1 MVGLTFRRA
10 SLQRRGL
17 KHCTKR
23 SKKGEQRGEIYDA
36 AAARGI
42 GAKLGPLP
50 EVHTLAIFAD
60 GIEEH
65 YGTQLQLLMCPTP
78 FDVPKTFG
86 CQQGRSRFRKG
97 RQKTHEWE
105 GLLWCNNSE
114 STMV

>member
-1 MVGLTFRRA
+1 MNTVVFFVGADQHVVGLTLSHRRA

-36 AAARGI
+36 TAARGI

-65 YGTQLQLLMCPTP
+65 YGTLFVIKRDLSLAGGEPQPMFL
-78 FDVPKTFG
+78 FG
-86 CQQGRSRFRKG
+86 K
-97 RQKTHEWE
+97 
-105 GLLWCNNSE
+105 
-114 STMV
+114 